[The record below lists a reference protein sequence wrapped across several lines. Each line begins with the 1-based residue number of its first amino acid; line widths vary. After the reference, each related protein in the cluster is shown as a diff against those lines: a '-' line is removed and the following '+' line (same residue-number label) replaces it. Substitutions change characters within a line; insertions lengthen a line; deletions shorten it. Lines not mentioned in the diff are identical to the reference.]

1 MRLVSYT
8 SVSHFGFM
16 VLGIF
21 IGSQIALTGAMVYM
35 VAHGVSIAAMF
46 LLSGWL
52 SARGGTQDMREYGGM
67 QRVSPVLA
75 GLWLFS
81 GLASVALPGLSGF
94 VPEYLVLMGTWKV
107 STMLALFAVLGVILA
122 ALYMLMPYQRVFT
135 GPPRPGKDQIA
146 DLNGREKTVMTPLVI
161 AMLVLGIWAAPLVS
175 ALTPIA
181 TQGEQLMT
189 AASAI
194 LSEGSA
200 Q

>member
-1 MRLVSYT
+1 MNL
-8 SVSHFGFM
+8 
-16 VLGIF
+16 I
-21 IGSQIALTGAMVYM
+21 
-35 VAHGVSIAAMF
+35 SIAIIA
-46 LLSGWL
+46 
-52 SARGGTQDMREYGGM
+52 
-67 QRVSPVLA
+67 
-75 GLWLFS
+75 
-81 GLASVALPGLSGF
+81 
-94 VPEYLVLMGTWKV
+94 
-107 STMLALFAVLGVILA
+107 GVILA

-135 GPPRPGKDQIA
+135 GPPRAGKDQIA

-189 AASAI
+189 AASAV

>member
-1 MRLVSYT
+1 MR
-8 SVSHFGFM
+8 
-16 VLGIF
+16 
-21 IGSQIALTGAMVYM
+21 Q
-35 VAHGVSIAAMF
+35 
-46 LLSGWL
+46 
-52 SARGGTQDMREYGGM
+52 YGGM

-107 STMLALFAVLGVILA
+107 STLLALFAVLGVVLA

-135 GPPRPGKDQIA
+135 GPPREDKKHIA

-175 ALTPIA
+175 ALAPIA
-181 TQGEQLMT
+181 DEGSHLLT
-189 AASAI
+189 AATAT

>member
-1 MRLVSYT
+1 M
-8 SVSHFGFM
+8 
-16 VLGIF
+16 
-21 IGSQIALTGAMVYM
+21 
-35 VAHGVSIAAMF
+35 
-46 LLSGWL
+46 
-52 SARGGTQDMREYGGM
+52 
-67 QRVSPVLA
+67 
-75 GLWLFS
+75 
-81 GLASVALPGLSGF
+81 
-94 VPEYLVLMGTWKV
+94 
-107 STMLALFAVLGVILA
+107 MLALFAVLGVILA

-135 GPPRPGKDQIA
+135 GPPRSGKDQIA